1 MSILGLLTR
10 GTKFQKVKKSGRT
23 PTQPIPSAGPIH
35 VPEKY
40 QELEADEHD
49 TLQRGKKRKRG
60 GSTADV
66 VNNVPAQLDFFA
78 SKSKTQNPPFL
89 RDEGKKD
96 GSVRFENGQDEAQDV
111 TLEEPEL
118 DEQSC
123 WQILRKHKLNIISF
137 GEEHGITETQKGK
150 PKRKKDQGN
159 MSKTFKEPTRLTPRP
174 LISFSELRSRY
185 RISKRLAENIQF
197 QGYTQP
203 TEVQL
208 GSLPILLGSDRDRG
222 LDAVQ
227 AKGSNKRS
235 GVDLLTVAPTGSG
248 KTLAFLIH
256 LLHALL
262 EDRHS
267 REDAASAEEDPGVQ
281 ALIVTPTQELADQI
295 VNEGKKLANG
305 TGVSI
310 SALRKGVCLHPE
322 LKNTR
327 HGDQDGKCNGDEDKD
342 NGEKPMRHKTMVKSS
357 ILVSTHSLLLSTIT
371 PNGSEEPLLLP
382 NVRHLILDEA
392 DLLLSHPWQP
402 TTLKIWSA
410 LPSPQLQ
417 VSLWSATI
425 GSSIESLTRS
435 FISQRRQTL
444 GLPTGPPHH
453 HLIRLIVGLKDTAIP
468 NITHTLTYC
477 ATEQGKLLAL
487 RQLLNPSHRSTTAV
501 SSSSPALHPP
511 FLVFTQ
517 TIPRAIALHS
527 ELKYDIPPEAGGPSR
542 IAVLHSDLSSPLRSE
557 TIAKFRKG
565 EVWILITTDVLSR
578 GVDFRGLNGVVNYD
592 IPTSSAGYVHRAGRT
607 GRQGREGGV
616 CVTLYTKED
625 LPYVK
630 NIANVIAASEKAKAK
645 AQAQTSQKVGSST
658 ATSSRST
665 FTDSSRPK
673 NPERRGVEQWLLDA
687 LPDVDKKT
695 RKQLKRKGVESR
707 RTGFEDREGRK
718 ARISTKSGYQR
729 RLEQRRRKGGM
740 NVGAGRRIADG
751 ISREMMVGNGAGGGE
766 EEWGGFGD

>member
-10 GTKFQKVKKSGRT
+10 GTKFQKVKKSGT
-23 PTQPIPSAGPIH
+23 TTTQPIPSAGPINP
-35 VPEKY
+35 PELY
-40 QELEADEHD
+40 QILDANDHD
-49 TLQRGKKRKRG
+49 TLHRGKKRKRG
-60 GSTADV
+60 GSSAEI

-78 SKSKTQNPPFL
+78 SKSQTQNLPL
-89 RDEGKKD
+89 LGDEGKEAE
-96 GSVRFENGQDEAQDV
+96 SAQFENHREKAQDV
-111 TLEEPEL
+111 TLVEPEL
-118 DEQSC
+118 DEQRC
-123 WQILRKHKLNIISF
+123 RQILKKHKLSIISF
-137 GEEHGITETQKGK
+137 GEEDGIMEVRKGK
-150 PKRKKDQGN
+150 PKRKKEHERSRKT
-159 MSKTFKEPTRLTPRP
+159 SKQHTRLTPRP
-174 LISFSELRSRY
+174 LVSFSELPSRY
-185 RISKRLAENIQF
+185 HISKRLAENIQF

-208 GSLPILLGSDRDRG
+208 GSLPILLGSDSDRG
-222 LDAVQ
+222 LEAVQ
-227 AKGSNKRS
+227 EERS
-235 GVDLLTVAPTGSG
+235 KTRSDVDLLTVAPTGSG

-262 EDRHS
+262 EDRRS
-267 REDAASAEEDPGVQ
+267 RKDTVSTDEDPAVQ
-281 ALIVTPTQELADQI
+281 ALIITPTQELTDQI
-295 VNEGKKLANG
+295 VNEGKKLAHG

-310 SALRKGVCLHPE
+310 SALKKGVCLHPE
-322 LKNTR
+322 MQNIR
-327 HGDQDGKCNGDEDKD
+327 HGDQDDKCTGDDDKD
-342 NGEKPMRHKTMVKSS
+342 DSQKLMKHKTMVKSS

-371 PNGSEEPLLLP
+371 PNGSEEPLSLP
-382 NVRHLILDEA
+382 NVRYLILDEA

-410 LPSPQLQ
+410 LPSPRLQ

-435 FISQRRQTL
+435 FITQRRQTL

-453 HLIRLIVGLKDTAIP
+453 HLVRLIVGLKDTAIP

-557 TIAKFRKG
+557 TISRFRKG
-565 EVWILITTDVLSR
+565 EVWILITTDLLSR

-630 NIANVIAASEKAKAK
+630 NVANVIAASEKARAK
-645 AQAQTSQKVGSST
+645 TPQQVHGGTT
-658 ATSSRST
+658 TSSGASSNSINT
-665 FTDSSRPK
+665 SRPK
-673 NPERRGVEQWLLDA
+673 NTEKRGVEQWLLDA

-707 RTGFEDREGRK
+707 RIGFEDREGRK

-729 RLEQRRRKGGM
+729 RLEQRRKGAPK
-740 NVGAGRRIADG
+740 VGGGRRVADG
-751 ISREMMVGNGAGGGE
+751 MSQEMVASGAGGGA
-766 EEWGGFGD
+766 EEWDGFGD